1 MHLLFVL
8 FMGMVV
14 SFLGALPLG
23 NLNLAATQLSVQEN
37 FTNAWKFGIGVAIV
51 EVIYLRF
58 ALTGVEWVMQH
69 QTLFTILGWITVVIF
84 LALGIAA
91 FLSAREK
98 QKDKKGILLN
108 NTIKRFFLGITM
120 SALNPAQLPFWFVW
134 STYLLNNKILHPL
147 AIEYNYF
154 TVGAG
159 LGTLVGMALYIHG
172 GNLLITKLN
181 TSNKTLN
188 KLMGAIFILTAL
200 IQLYKMI
207 FDPFMLQ

>member
-8 FMGMVV
+8 LMGMLV

-37 FTNAWKFGIGVAIV
+37 FSNAWKFGIGAALV

-58 ALTGVEWVMQH
+58 ALTGVDWVMQH
-69 QTLFTILGWITVVIF
+69 QTLFTILGWVTVIIF
-84 LALGIAA
+84 FILGLAGFMAA
-91 FLSAREK
+91 RKKE
-98 QKDKKGILLN
+98 KDKKGILLN
-108 NTIKRFFLGITM
+108 NTINRFFLGITM

-134 STYLLNNKILHPL
+134 STYLINNTILQPVST
-147 AIEYNYF
+147 EYNYF

-159 LGTLVGMALYIHG
+159 MGTLAGMALYIHG
-172 GNLLITKLN
+172 GNWLILKLK

-188 KLMGAIFILTAL
+188 YIMGAIFILTAL

-207 FDPFMLQ
+207 FEPAMV

>member
-8 FMGMVV
+8 LMGMLV

-37 FTNAWKFGIGVAIV
+37 FSNAWKFGIGAALV

-58 ALTGVEWVMQH
+58 ALTGVDWVMQH
-69 QTLFTILGWITVVIF
+69 QTLFTILGWITVIIF
-84 LALGIAA
+84 FILGLAGFMAA
-91 FLSAREK
+91 RKKE
-98 QKDKKGILLN
+98 KDKKGILLN
-108 NTIKRFFLGITM
+108 NTINRFFLGITM

-134 STYLLNNKILHPL
+134 STYLINNTILQP
-147 AIEYNYF
+147 ISTEYNYF

-159 LGTLVGMALYIHG
+159 MGTLAGMALYIHG
-172 GNLLITKLN
+172 GNWLILKLK

-188 KLMGAIFILTAL
+188 QIMGAIFILTAL

-207 FDPFMLQ
+207 FEPAMV